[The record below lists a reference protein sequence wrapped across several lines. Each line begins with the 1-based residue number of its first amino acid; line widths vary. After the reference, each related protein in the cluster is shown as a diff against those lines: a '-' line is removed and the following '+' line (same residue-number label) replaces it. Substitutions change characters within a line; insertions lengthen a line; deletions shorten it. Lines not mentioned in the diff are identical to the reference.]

1 MLYDLSRDIDVSRV
15 QKRMSELLKKGA
27 LVELSEKREASLSQN
42 AYLHLLLGYVAM
54 EVGETLEYVK
64 ERYYK
69 LECNRDLFV
78 KEREDKIV
86 GNTKYIRS
94 TSELDSSEKSLS
106 IERLRDWSSQTL
118 SLYLPEPNEERFL
131 REIKVEISRNKRF
144 L

>member
-1 MLYDLSRDIDVSRV
+1 MLYDLSKGIDASRM
-15 QKRMSELLKKGA
+15 QKRVSELLKKGA

-42 AYLHLLLGYVAM
+42 AYLHLLLGYIAM

-118 SLYLPEPNEERFL
+118 SLYLPEPNEEGFL
-131 REIKVEISRNKRF
+131 KEIKVELSRNKRF

>member
-1 MLYDLSRDIDVSRV
+1 MLYDLSKDIDVSRI

-42 AYLHLLLGYVAM
+42 AYLHLLLGYIAM

-94 TSELDSSEKSLS
+94 TRELDSSEKSLS

>member
-1 MLYDLSRDIDVSRV
+1 MLYDLSRDIDVSRI
-15 QKRMSELLKKGA
+15 QKRMSELLKKEA

>member
-1 MLYDLSRDIDVSRV
+1 MLYDLSKDIDVSRI
-15 QKRMSELLKKGA
+15 QKRISELLKKGA

-42 AYLHLLLGYVAM
+42 AYLHLLLGYIAT

-78 KEREDKIV
+78 KERKDKIV
-86 GNTKYIRS
+86 GDTRYIRS

-118 SLYLPEPNEERFL
+118 SLYLPEPNEEGFL
-131 REIKVEISRNKRF
+131 REIKLELSRNKRF

>member
-118 SLYLPEPNEERFL
+118 SLYLPEPNEEGFL
-131 REIKVEISRNKRF
+131 KEIKVELSRNKRF

>member
-1 MLYDLSRDIDVSRV
+1 
-15 QKRMSELLKKGA
+15 
-27 LVELSEKREASLSQN
+27 
-42 AYLHLLLGYVAM
+42 M

-106 IERLRDWSSQTL
+106 IEPLRDWSSQTL
-118 SLYLPEPNEERFL
+118 SLYLPEPNEEGFL
-131 REIKVEISRNKRF
+131 KEIKVELSRNKRF